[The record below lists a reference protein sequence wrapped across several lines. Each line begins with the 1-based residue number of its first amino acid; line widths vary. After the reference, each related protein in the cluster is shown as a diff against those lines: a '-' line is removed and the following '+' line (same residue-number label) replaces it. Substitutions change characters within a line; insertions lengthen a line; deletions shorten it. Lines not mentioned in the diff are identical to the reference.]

1 MNDLERV
8 QRMADLNWKPSSQ
21 YWHEL
26 YVKSQAEVTDL
37 KLKIKE
43 LETT

>member
-1 MNDLERV
+1 MTDLEKV
-8 QRMADLNWKPSSQ
+8 QRMRDHNWKPSSQ

-26 YVKSQAEVTDL
+26 YVKSQAEIEQL

-43 LETT
+43 LEK